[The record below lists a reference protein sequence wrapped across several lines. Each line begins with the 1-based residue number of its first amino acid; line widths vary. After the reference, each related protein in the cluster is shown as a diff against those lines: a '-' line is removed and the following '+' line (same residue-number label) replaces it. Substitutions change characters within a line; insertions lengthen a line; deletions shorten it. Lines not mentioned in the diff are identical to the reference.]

1 MLKIA
6 VRNIERDLSI
16 VKEAEAL
23 LSEVNNVTEVAGSL
37 SQAVEVAKYWA
48 GVANVLMTH
57 RFIEDVDVFMAD
69 KFAKGKRM
77 NY

>member
-6 VRNIERDLSI
+6 VRNIKRDLSI

-23 LSEVNNVTEVAGSL
+23 LQEVNNVSAVAGPL
-37 SQAVEVAKYWA
+37 SEAVEVAKYWA
-48 GVANVLMTH
+48 GVAQVLMTH
-57 RFIEDVDVFMAD
+57 QFIEDVDVFMAD

-77 NY
+77 NF

>member
-23 LSEVNNVTEVAGSL
+23 LQEVNNVSAVAGSL
-37 SQAVEVAKYWA
+37 SEAVEVAKYWT
-48 GVANVLMTH
+48 GVAHVLMTH
-57 RFIEDVDVFMAD
+57 QFIEDIDVFMAD
-69 KFAKGKRM
+69 KLAKGKRM
-77 NY
+77 NF